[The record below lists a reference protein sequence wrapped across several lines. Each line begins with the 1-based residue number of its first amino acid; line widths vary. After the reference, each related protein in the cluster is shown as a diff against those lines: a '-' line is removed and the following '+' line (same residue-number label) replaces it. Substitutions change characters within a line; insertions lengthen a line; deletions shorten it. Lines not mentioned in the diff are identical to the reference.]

1 MARYDIG
8 DDEPYV
14 IIEKHEGS
22 IGSLL
27 LGVAVGAGIALLFAP
42 RSGVETRAEL
52 RRRAREAGDAAR
64 EAAQDVM
71 DTAVG
76 AVEEARRA
84 VDDRVGAVRDVV
96 DMRRRQVTRAVDAG
110 RAAAQQAR
118 EELERRLASTKAA
131 YQAGVDVARET
142 RAGRPVRGAR
152 STSPESPASTAD
164 AAMTLDYEQG
174 G

>member
-14 IIEKHEGS
+14 IIEKQEAS
-22 IGSLL
+22 VGSLL
-27 LGVAVGAGIALLFAP
+27 LGIAIGAGVALLFAP
-42 RSGVETRAEL
+42 RSGEETRADL
-52 RRRAREAGDAAR
+52 RRRARDAGDAAR
-64 EAAQDVM
+64 VAAQDVM

-84 VDDRVGAVRDVV
+84 VDDRVGAVREAV
-96 DMRRRQVTRAVDAG
+96 DMKRRQVTRAVDAG

-118 EELERRLASTKAA
+118 DDLERRLAATKAA
-131 YQAGVDVARET
+131 YQAGVDVARDT
-142 RAGRPVRGAR
+142 RAGRPPR
-152 STSPESPASTAD
+152 SPRTGPEVTPTAV
-164 AAMTLDYEQG
+164 TLDYEQG

>member
-1 MARYDIG
+1 MGRYDIG
-8 DDEPYV
+8 DEEPYV
-14 IIEKHEGS
+14 IIEKQEGS

-27 LGVAVGAGIALLFAP
+27 LGIAIGAGAALLFAP
-42 RSGVETRAEL
+42 RSGRETREEI
-52 RRRAREAGDAAR
+52 RRRARDVSDAAR

-84 VDDRVGAVRDVV
+84 VDDRVGAVRDAV
-96 DMRRRQVTRAVDAG
+96 DMKRRQVTRAVDAG
-110 RAAAQQAR
+110 RMAAQQAR
-118 EELERRLASTKAA
+118 EDLERRLATTKAA

-142 RAGRPVRGAR
+142 RAARPPR
-152 STSPESPASTAD
+152 SPRAES
-164 AAMTLDYEQG
+164 AAGTESSALTLDYEQG